1 MRHIKK
7 IALVTAALMLTTS
20 AFAASGTV
28 TPPTAPA
35 SASLELKSA
44 PKLVSKTSTWV
55 TLEWEKVDAAS
66 TYIVKYSTKSVANST
81 ETNPQYDNETDPV
94 TATGTTVENLEAN
107 TDYYFSVVAVDK
119 DNNESDTYSDELNV
133 KTDAATAASATAGTG
148 AAAASSLA
156 ITNVTAQDNKTITLE
171 FSAALGTDPVT
182 VKITKTT
189 DSSDVPV
196 AEVTPDASSP
206 NNVLV
211 KVATVLDAN
220 SSYSVTVISAK
231 DAAGNNIQE
240 GVNGVKEFQTP
251 VNLAASP
258 EAGALDAAAGT
269 GASMTGATATGA
281 LNGAPELPATG
292 TKENMIVIVALML
305 SFGIVYGYRKR
316 FAK

>member
-1 MRHIKK
+1 
-7 IALVTAALMLTTS
+7 MLTTS
-20 AFAASGTV
+20 AFAATGT
-28 TPPTAPA
+28 TTAAPTSEKAPV
-35 SASLELKSA
+35 SASLELKGA

-55 TLEWEKVDAAS
+55 TLEWEKVEAA
-66 TYIVKYSTKSVANST
+66 TNYIVKYSKQSVANST

-94 TATGTTVENLEAN
+94 TATGTTVENLEAD

-133 KTDAATAASATAGTG
+133 KTDSAVAGSGAVAATGTG
-148 AAAASSLA
+148 AASSLA
-156 ITNVTAQDNKTITLE
+156 LSNVTAQDNKTLSLE
-171 FSAALGTDPVT
+171 FSAALGTDPVS

-196 AEVTPDASSP
+196 AQITPDASSP
-206 NNVLV
+206 NNVIV

-231 DAAGNNIQE
+231 DATGNNIQE

-251 VNLAASP
+251 VNLAASL
-258 EAGALDAAAGT
+258 EAGALDAAALS
-269 GASMTGATATGA
+269 GATMSGATASGA
-281 LNGAPELPATG
+281 LNGAPALPATG
-292 TKENMIVIVALML
+292 TKENLIVIVALML